1 MPPSLPRS
9 PMLGVVAVIAAAAAL
24 GAQLARSTRAPR
36 PVPSPVTPGARVLLD
51 GHNAYPERGRW
62 GDRLDAV
69 LATGQP
75 VAVEQDLH
83 WVRRQGVGY
92 ASVVAHDSDAVAGA
106 PTLEAHFFARV
117 RPLMDQAL
125 REGRREAWPLL
136 VLNLD
141 FKSNE
146 PEHHAH
152 VLALLKRHAAWLT
165 HAPRTATPG
174 SPAPLVVGP
183 LLVLTGADTSQRR
196 TFHDRVPVGDTLW
209 LFGAIPTTPIRG
221 TDRAQRARHAVRM
234 RPAELVPRHAGNYQR
249 WVNFPWSVVEEGGQR
264 AAGPWTA
271 EDEARL
277 RALVQHVHGAGA
289 WIRFYTLDGFTP
301 AQDRGFTASYN
312 FGSLR
317 AVAPRWRAAVAAGV
331 DFIATDQYGDFA
343 AARRIVPR

>member
-1 MPPSLPRS
+1 M
-9 PMLGVVAVIAAAAAL
+9 A
-24 GAQLARSTRAPR
+24 GATCGLMTLRTRTPAP
-36 PVPSPVTPGARVLLD
+36 PVTRFAPGQRVLLD
-51 GHNAYPERGRW
+51 GHNAYPERGQW
-62 GDRLDAV
+62 GDRLDSV
-69 LATGQP
+69 LATGLP

-83 WVRRQGVGY
+83 WARRQGVGY
-92 ASVVAHDSDAVAGA
+92 TSVVAHDSDAVAGA

-117 RPLMDQAL
+117 RPLMEGAL
-125 REGRREAWPLL
+125 REGRREGWPLL

-152 VLALLKRHAAWLT
+152 VLALLKRHRAWLT

-183 LLVLTGADTSQRR
+183 MLVLTGADTAQRR
-196 TFHDRVPVGDTLW
+196 AFHDRVPVGDTLW
-209 LFGAIPTTPIRG
+209 LFGAVPATKVPG
-221 TDRAQRARHAVRM
+221 KDQAARAHNAVQLS
-234 RPAELVPRHAGNYQR
+234 PAALIPRHAGNYHR
-249 WVNFPWSVVEEGGQR
+249 WVNFPWGVVEEGGQG
-264 AAGPWTA
+264 AAGRWTPDDA
-271 EDEARL
+271 ARL
-277 RALVQHVHGAGA
+277 RALVRRAHGQGL

-317 AVAPRWRAAVAAGV
+317 AVAPRWRAAVAAGA

-343 AARRIVPR
+343 AAQRIVPRSASLPAPR